1 MKLFVLIANET
12 YGSGSYPELF
22 NVRKDVTIET
32 FREAARDFLTT
43 EEGQTALELTGG
55 CFDWGDFIAHVP
67 MSFLNQYGIFSPD
80 QTDLTFAAVE
90 YEESLVD

>member
-22 NVRKDVTIET
+22 NVREGVTIET
-32 FREAARDFLTT
+32 FRTATRDFLTT
-43 EEGQTALELTGG
+43 EEGRTALEVTGG
-55 CFDWGDFIAHVP
+55 CFDWGDFMAYVP

-80 QTDLTFAAVE
+80 QMDLTFETVE